1 MWEATHENS
10 LSGVIAV
17 RSTTCGGHHFS
28 FTSPII
34 MRSVM
39 RNTANLGKKAPRYK
53 RTKVPHFFTTILPL
67 FTSSGGFP
75 ISLTNFFSKGSTDK
89 ASGNTRCLHHSDNC
103 TCLIY
108 PLANTERKAT
118 LRYTAAQQRHK
129 YFSYK
134 NGQPSMPYRWCLYY
148 GIRYLHI

>member
-1 MWEATHENS
+1 MH
-10 LSGVIAV
+10 
-17 RSTTCGGHHFS
+17 
-28 FTSPII
+28 
-34 MRSVM
+34 
-39 RNTANLGKKAPRYK
+39 NTANLGKKAPGINVLRFLTSLQ
-53 RTKVPHFFTTILPL
+53 RSLPL

-75 ISLTNFFSKGSTDK
+75 ISLTTNLSKASTGK

-134 NGQPSMPYRWCLYY
+134 NGQPSMPYRFCLYY
-148 GIRYLHI
+148 AFNTSIYEPITDLNLLNTQMTPTGGGLLSH